1 MQHYTREIVRAML
14 VPVMRAYSV
23 VVDRNF
29 RSVPRPVDAP
39 QVHSAGI
46 DSDRI
51 LLLGCGPALGW
62 GVTSHD
68 LGLAGALARNLTAR
82 TGRGVDVD
90 VVAGERMSALDAL
103 AAVRPRKLSRFDA
116 VVVTLGINDALA
128 LTSGRDWTAQLR
140 TLLEHLERVSSQSTT
155 VFVLGIHSIRGVPSL
170 DTVLGGIADRHA
182 GYLNA
187 LSAELCATIARTQFL
202 PFSPLA
208 TVSVDRHRTT
218 QDYRDWAVPIA
229 QRLAPALS
237 AGRVDISDA
246 AAASV
251 ALAQS
256 DAAAAEAARQRAVD
270 GLGILDTGAEPRF
283 DRIVELA
290 QRMFHTRSAAIT
302 VIDHDRQWHK
312 ARVSMEAQE
321 LPRSASFCAVTIEG
335 RGPMIVADT
344 HADERFRENP
354 LVLGDPR
361 IRFYAG
367 FPIESPSGERI
378 GALCV
383 FDPEPRPA
391 TDVDRALLRELAL
404 LVQRELRSPRA
415 A

>member
-1 MQHYTREIVRAML
+1 MHEIIRLML
-14 VPVMRAYSV
+14 VPVMHVYSV
-23 VVDRNF
+23 VVERNF
-29 RSVPRPVDAP
+29 RSVPRPFDAP

-68 LGLAGALARNLTAR
+68 LGLAGTLARNLTAR

-90 VVAGERMSALDAL
+90 VLASERMSAADAL
-103 AAVRPRKLSRFDA
+103 VAVRCRRLSRFDA

-128 LTSGRDWTAQLR
+128 LTSGRVWTSQLR
-140 TLLEHLERVSSQSTT
+140 SLLEHLEQVTSQSTT
-155 VFVLGIHSIRGVPSL
+155 VFVLGIHSIRGIDTL
-170 DTVLGGIADRHA
+170 DTMLGGVADRHA
-182 GYLNA
+182 AHLNQ
-187 LSAELCATIARTQFL
+187 LSADTCATIPRTRFL
-202 PFSPLA
+202 PFAPAAS
-208 TVSVDRHRTT
+208 VSIDRHRTLE
-218 QDYRDWAVPIA
+218 DYRDWAVPIA
-229 QRLAPALS
+229 DHLAPALD
-237 AGRVDISDA
+237 AGRVAISDA

-256 DAAAAEAARQRAVD
+256 DAIAAEAARQRAVD
-270 GLGILDTGAEPRF
+270 GLGILDTVAEPRF
-283 DRIVELA
+283 DRLVELA
-290 QRMFHTRSAAIT
+290 QRMFHTHSAAIT

-312 ARVSMEAQE
+312 ARVSLEPDE
-321 LPRSASFCAVTIEG
+321 VPRSASFCAVTIEG
-335 RGPMIVADT
+335 RGPMIVAD
-344 HADERFRENP
+344 ALDDERFRENP

-383 FDPEPRPA
+383 FDPEPRAA

-404 LVQRELRSPRA
+404 LVQRELREPA
-415 A
+415 GQN